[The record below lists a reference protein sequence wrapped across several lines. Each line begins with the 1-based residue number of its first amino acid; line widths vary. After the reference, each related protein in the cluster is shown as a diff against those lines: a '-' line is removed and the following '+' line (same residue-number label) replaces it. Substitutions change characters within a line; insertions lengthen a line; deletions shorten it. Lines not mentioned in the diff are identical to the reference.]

1 MQHDDEQKAEN
12 TNKFI
17 RSPRT
22 WKRKFHDAFQGLR
35 QSVQQQS
42 SYQVHF
48 LFAALVVAAGF
59 FLGLDTV
66 RWSLLILCIIVV
78 LAGEMLNTSIET
90 LAKAITDQY
99 NDNIARSLNIASG
112 AILVL
117 SVGAAAIGF
126 VIFIEAI
133 LALLN

>member
-1 MQHDDEQKAEN
+1 M
-12 TNKFI
+12 
-17 RSPRT
+17 
-22 WKRKFHDAFQGLR
+22 
-35 QSVQQQS
+35 
-42 SYQVHF
+42 
-48 LFAALVVAAGF
+48 VAVGF

-112 AILVL
+112 AILIL
-117 SVGAAAIGF
+117 SIGAAAIGF
-126 VIFIEAI
+126 VIFIEAF
-133 LALLN
+133 LALFN